1 MWQRVQTLYF
11 AIVVALLAALALGN
25 VATIIVPGS
34 EPENVAY
41 MAKPSYAVL
50 IIVALLA
57 TLIALFSWGHRSLQI
72 RLAGLAAV
80 VVAALQIWLTVDYF
94 TMGEQVVF
102 KWTIIFPIVALI
114 FEVLAI
120 RGIYADEL
128 LVRSASRL
136 RSAKRAKNNNNTKT
150 K

>member
-1 MWQRVQTLYF
+1 MWQRIQTLYF
-11 AIVVALLAALALGN
+11 AIIVALLAALALGN

-34 EPENVAY
+34 EPESVAY
-41 MAKPSYAVL
+41 LAKPSYAVL

-57 TLIALFSWGHRSLQI
+57 NLISLFSWGHRSLQI

-80 VVAALQIWLTVDYF
+80 VVAALQIWLAVDYF
-94 TMGEQVVF
+94 TMGEQMVF
-102 KWTIIFPIVALI
+102 KWTIIFPLIALI
-114 FEVLAI
+114 FEILAI

-136 RSAKRAKNNNNTKT
+136 RAAKRAKNNKNTKT